1 MIRGSGS
8 PHWGRI
14 LFSFCRI
21 ACFGVVFFRSPA
33 GVLPSRWFGRSGLVS
48 DAPAWASYGPE
59 SLSPSAPPSAGLV
72 RRGFRVRLLIAH
84 CRKRKAVQRGIKS
97 GVDVI
102 ARTVFGEAWRGRS
115 GGPARPAKTISGEA
129 WRSRQAAQRAQP
141 RPSSASRGEAAS
153 VAQPAQPRLIPARR
167 CEVARRP
174 SPPSQYRLRRGMA
187 RPPGAPVRPA
197 KTVFCEASRNRFGGP
212 ARSAETVFG
221 ESWQGRFGGP
231 ARPAKIDSGEALRG
245 CPAAQPAQPGPSS
258 ESLRTYVAGAFAE
271 GFQGP

>member
-153 VAQPAQPRLIPARR
+153 VGRPAQPRLIPARR

-174 SPPSQYRLRRGMA
+174 SPPSQDRLRRGAA
-187 RPPGAPVRPA
+187 RPCRRHRQSGQAPRSPTTPA
-197 KTVFCEASRNRFGGP
+197 LRHCGWRSPTGTSTTAASASTSAS
-212 ARSAETVFG
+212 AR
-221 ESWQGRFGGP
+221 
-231 ARPAKIDSGEALRG
+231 GEATMYG
-245 CPAAQPAQPGPSS
+245 SNVSVGSVC
-258 ESLRTYVAGAFAE
+258 
-271 GFQGP
+271 